1 MNTIA
6 KPSQAEA
13 KETRLVQA
21 LGGRHGS
28 LDGKASNVLP
38 ALLEKRDEVVDGQH
52 NVGDE
57 LLLGHLD
64 VADGDTHAENL
75 LELELDGGLDL
86 VDAASQVVGVRDGSG
101 ELAGLGQ
108 TRTQET
114 GDLLD
119 EGLGGNEGVV
129 LAGKLLDELLVLVEL
144 LQVISG
150 HGVNTT
156 VLGTIDIVLVTENAV
171 NLLASNSLGSVDS
184 SAVPDGHVGS
194 GDGGQADGARETL
207 VTLRVIVLQ
216 ADLKLNSLKEVTLL
230 GLVGVLQELSDLRP
244 DISCIAVSI
253 LAVSY
258 YCTVTPRVSSVSSGI
273 YRTDCDLRHLD
284 SLPIDSCI
292 I

>member
-52 NVGDE
+52 DVGDE

-119 EGLGGNEGVV
+119 EGLGGDEGVV

-144 LQVISG
+144 LQVINRLEFHTS
-150 HGVNTT
+150 T
-156 VLGTIDIVLVTENAV
+156 LGLVTVEGITENT
-171 NLLASNSLGSVDS
+171 
-184 SAVPDGHVGS
+184 DGHTGTSDVGKL
-194 GDGGQADGARETL
+194 DGTRETL
-207 VTLRVIVLQ
+207 ITLGIVVLQ
-216 ADLKLNSLKEVTLL
+216 TNLEFNSLDKLTLL
-230 GLVGVLQELSDLRP
+230 FLSTGLDGVHNVSDGRSTNFAM
-244 DISCIAVSI
+244 DTSCMLV
-253 LAVSY
+253 Y
-258 YCTVTPRVSSVSSGI
+258 
-273 YRTDCDLRHLD
+273 H
-284 SLPIDSCI
+284 
-292 I
+292 

>member
-1 MNTIA
+1 VNTIA

-13 KETRLVQA
+13 KDTRLVQA

-156 VLGTIDIVLVTENAV
+156 VLGTIDIVLVTENA
-171 NLLASNSLGSVDS
+171 
-184 SAVPDGHVGS
+184 DGHVGS

-244 DISCIAVSI
+244 DIS
-253 LAVSY
+253 
-258 YCTVTPRVSSVSSGI
+258 
-273 YRTDCDLRHLD
+273 DCDLRHLD